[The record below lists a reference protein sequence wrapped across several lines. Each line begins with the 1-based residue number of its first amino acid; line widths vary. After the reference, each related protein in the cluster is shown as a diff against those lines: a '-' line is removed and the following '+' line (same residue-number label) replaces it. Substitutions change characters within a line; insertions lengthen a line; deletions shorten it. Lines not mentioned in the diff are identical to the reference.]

1 MGIEGTFAPQK
12 SFVTMTPISATHW
25 KLLWHILPVCTI
37 LFFSACEKDKDAP
50 LDGPFIETAGINEN
64 NQLDLKGQ
72 FGEDPGENSR
82 TVLVDNVP
90 LTNDQINQWQ
100 EANIL
105 CRLDSE
111 IKDQITVEVV
121 SKGKKSNAK
130 VVKIP
135 SNKIRINYL
144 QVWEADSKLYI
155 YGENFGWE
163 KRSITVKGVPV
174 TNVLTWAP
182 NLIVCTIPRITDGS
196 FGDVVVSLGSG
207 QSATKRLYRWRMK
220 IDYTFP
226 QSGINGNLLEEAT
239 FYFTIRGDI
248 EALPNQYIPN
258 HFDQIYLFS
267 FCDFKMSGSGQSTY
281 EDCNQVHVSWD
292 EILGSVDLSPNSAPD
307 PSGSSY
313 FRGQIHVAPD
323 SEDAGEAIDG
333 FDVMLDLNVVNATTS
348 HRTYTSC
355 DGTTSQETVPQMI
368 DFVTFSHNIIPLRFQ
383 GTSIAADTIKKEYV
397 APTSGLIWDQADYY
411 QNLSTVTLHWAEIKA
426 EW

>member
-1 MGIEGTFAPQK
+1 M
-12 SFVTMTPISATHW
+12 
-25 KLLWHILPVCTI
+25 
-37 LFFSACEKDKDAP
+37 
-50 LDGPFIETAGINEN
+50 
-64 NQLDLKGQ
+64 
-72 FGEDPGENSR
+72 
-82 TVLVDNVP
+82 
-90 LTNDQINQWQ
+90 
-100 EANIL
+100 
-105 CRLDSE
+105 
-111 IKDQITVEVV
+111 
-121 SKGKKSNAK
+121 
-130 VVKIP
+130 VKIP